1 MKSVTTYLHFNG
13 NCRDAMQFYQKCL
26 GTEIHITTAMDAQGK
41 PSTDAGAKIM
51 HSQLLR
57 NGQPILQASDD
68 QSGSTPKTGDNF
80 QVAVDCDSVDEI
92 DRLFEA
98 LRQGGKV
105 RLPLGDVPWGARFGM
120 LTDKFGIQWLLNCYA
135 QK

>member
-1 MKSVTTYLHFNG
+1 MKAVTTYLHFNG

-26 GTEIHITTAMDAQGK
+26 GTEIHITTVMDAQRK
-41 PSTDAGAKIM
+41 PSTDPGAKIM
-51 HSQLLR
+51 HSQ
-57 NGQPILQASDD
+57 QPILQASDD

-92 DRLFEA
+92 NRLFEA

>member
-13 NCRDAMQFYQKCL
+13 NCREAMQFYQKCL
-26 GTEIHITTAMDAQGK
+26 STEIQMTPGMDAQGK
-41 PSTDAGAKIM
+41 PSSDAKIM

-68 QSGSTPKTGDNF
+68 PSGSSPKVGDNF
-80 QVAVDCDSVDEI
+80 QVAIDCDSVDKI
-92 DRLFEA
+92 NRLFEA

-120 LTDKFGIQWLLNCYA
+120 LTDKFGIQWLLNCYLR
-135 QK
+135 Q

>member
-13 NCRDAMQFYQKCL
+13 NCREAMQFYQKCL
-26 GTEIHITTAMDAQGK
+26 STEIQMTPGMDAQGK
-41 PSTDAGAKIM
+41 PSSDAKVM

-68 QSGSTPKTGDNF
+68 LSGSSPKVGDNF
-80 QVAVDCDSVDEI
+80 QVAIDCDSVDEI
-92 DRLFEA
+92 NRLFEA

>member
-13 NCRDAMQFYQKCL
+13 NCREAMQFYQKCL
-26 GTEIHITTAMDAQGK
+26 GTEIQITPIMDAQGK
-41 PSTDAGAKIM
+41 PSTDAGARVM

-68 QSGSTPKTGDNF
+68 QSGSSPKLGDNF
-80 QVAVDCDSVDEI
+80 QVAVDCESVEEI
-92 DRLFEA
+92 DRTSAA
-98 LRQGGKV
+98 LSQGGKV
-105 RLPLGDVPWGARFGM
+105 RFPLGNAPWGARFGM
-120 LTDKFGIQWLLNCYA
+120 LTDNYGIQWLLNCYL

>member
-1 MKSVTTYLHFNG
+1 MKSITTYLHFNG
-13 NCRDAMQFYQKCL
+13 NCRDAMRFYQKCL
-26 GTEIHITTAMDAQGK
+26 GTEIHITNVMDAQGK

-57 NGQPILQASDD
+57 NGQAILQASDD
-68 QSGSTPKTGDNF
+68 QSGTPKAGDNF
-80 QVAVDCDSVDEI
+80 QVAVDCESVDEI
-92 DRLFEA
+92 NRLFEG
-98 LRQGGKV
+98 LCQGGKV

-120 LTDKFGIQWLLNCYA
+120 LTDKFGIQWLLNCYL

>member
-13 NCRDAMQFYQKCL
+13 NCRDAMHFYQECL
-26 GTEIHITTAMDAQGK
+26 GTEIQITPVMDAQGK
-41 PSTDAGAKIM
+41 PSTDAGARVM

-68 QSGSTPKTGDNF
+68 QYGSSPKLGDNF
-80 QVAVDCDSVDEI
+80 QVAVECESVTEI
-92 DRLFEA
+92 DRTFAA
-98 LRQGGKV
+98 LSQGGKV
-105 RLPLGDVPWGARFGM
+105 RLPLGDMPWGARFGM
-120 LTDKFGIQWLLNCYA
+120 LTDKFGIQWLLNCYH

>member
-13 NCRDAMQFYQKCL
+13 NCREAMQFYQTCL
-26 GTEIHITTAMDAQGK
+26 GTEIQITPVMDAQGQ
-41 PSTDAGAKIM
+41 PSTDPGARIM

-68 QSGSTPKTGDNF
+68 QSGSSPKVGNNF
-80 QVAVDCDSVDEI
+80 QVAIDCDSAEEI
-92 DRLFEA
+92 DRLFAA
-98 LRQGGKV
+98 LGQGGTV
-105 RLPLGDVPWGARFGM
+105 RLPLGTMPWGARFGM
-120 LTDKFGIQWLLNCYA
+120 LTDKFGIQWLLNCYL